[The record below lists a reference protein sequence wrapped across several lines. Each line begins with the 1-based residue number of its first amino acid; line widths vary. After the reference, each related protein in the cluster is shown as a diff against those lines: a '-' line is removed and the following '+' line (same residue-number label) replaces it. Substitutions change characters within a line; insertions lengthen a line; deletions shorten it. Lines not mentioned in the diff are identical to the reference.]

1 VLALTTRR
9 IDWLAIRALLVHVA
23 VFALFVLP
31 LVLAACGPDNNGGG
45 GGGPGSGY

>member
-1 VLALTTRR
+1 MTTRR
-9 IDWLAIRALLVHVA
+9 IDWLAIRARLVQLA
-23 VFALFVLP
+23 VLALFVLP